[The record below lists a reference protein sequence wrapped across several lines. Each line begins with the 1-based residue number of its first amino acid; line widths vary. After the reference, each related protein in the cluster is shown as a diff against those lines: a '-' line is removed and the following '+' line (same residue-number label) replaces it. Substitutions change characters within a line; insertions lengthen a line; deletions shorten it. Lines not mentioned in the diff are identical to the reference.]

1 MKNPIHFL
9 PETSAG
15 DEEFQM
21 SPLID
26 CVFLLLV
33 FFMTSATLMRVEAD
47 LGFRLPAT
55 IASASSAPMPDE
67 QMIEIA
73 SDGAVSL
80 NGVIYGLPGDSGGRP
95 PLMALLTRFRQAS
108 EATKNLAMVTIVA
121 DAATPHERVVEV
133 LDTCASAKI
142 SNITFGL

>member
-1 MKNPIHFL
+1 MKNPCRYL
-9 PETSAG
+9 PDTSSS

-47 LGFRLPAT
+47 LGFSLPAT
-55 IASASSAPMPDE
+55 IPSATSVAMPDE

-73 SDGAVSL
+73 ADGAVSL
-80 NGVIYGLPGDSGGRP
+80 NGVVYGLPGDAGGRP

-108 EATKNLAMVTIVA
+108 EAARNLAMVTIVA
-121 DAATPHERVVEV
+121 DESTPHERVVAV
-133 LDTCASAKI
+133 LDTCAGANIK
-142 SNITFGL
+142 NITFGL